1 MIERPVTTVIDPELC
16 IGCGLCIRV
25 CPSDTLSMQ
34 AGQAAVTGDRSLAC
48 GHCAAVCP
56 VEAVRVGGID
66 ESWLRFETF
75 QLDQAWLPH
84 GEYDTAGLVRLMA
97 SRRSCRNFSA
107 RAVEAPLLGDLVR
120 IATTAPSGTN
130 SQRWTFTVLPDRA
143 AVEALAG
150 KIGAFFRRIN
160 RMAENR
166 ILRTALKWIGR
177 GQLYDYYRD
186 YYDSVRQGL
195 EDWETRGRDRLFHG
209 APAVV
214 VVASAPGASCPKEDA
229 LLATQNLLLAAHSM
243 GLGTCLVGF
252 AVSALE
258 NDPALKAVV
267 RIPDAETVHA
277 VIAIGYPEEVYER
290 WTGRR
295 PATLRIVSPANSS

>member
-1 MIERPVTTVIDPELC
+1 MIERPVTTTIDDDLC

-34 AGQAAVTGDRSLAC
+34 AGKAAVTGDRSLSC

-66 ESWLRFETF
+66 ESWLQFETF
-75 QLDQAWLPH
+75 QLDKEWLPY
-84 GEYDTAGLVRLMA
+84 GEYDTVGLVRLMA
-97 SRRSCRNFSA
+97 SRRSCRNFTA
-107 RAVEAPLLGDLVR
+107 RAVEQPLLADLVR

-130 SQRWTFTVLPDRA
+130 SQRWTFTVLPNRDD
-143 AVEALAG
+143 VEVFAE

-166 ILRTALKWIGR
+166 ILRTVSRWLGR
-177 GQLYDYYRD
+177 RELSDYYRE
-186 YYDSVRQGL
+186 YYESVRQGL

-209 APAVV
+209 AAAVV
-214 VVASAPGASCPKEDA
+214 VVASTPGASCPKEDA

-258 NDPALKAVV
+258 NDPALKTAV
-267 RIPDAETVHA
+267 RIPVRESVHA
-277 VIAIGYPEEVYER
+277 VIALGYPDEVYER
-290 WTGRR
+290 WTGRK